1 MNCTACGQVLNLG
14 ARFCSNCGQPAST
27 PAWVSPPAQRLVR
40 PIYGRMLAG
49 VCAGVAQHFGWDV
62 TPVRLIVLVVVLC
75 GFGSPLI
82 AYIVAWI
89 VIPNEPLGVPY
100 ATPAPPGPPS
110 CHP

>member
-1 MNCTACGQVLNLG
+1 MHCTACGQELNLG
-14 ARFCSNCGQPAST
+14 ARFCSSCGQVVSS
-27 PAWVSPPAQRLVR
+27 PAWSPPPAPRLVR
-40 PIYGRMLAG
+40 PLYGRMLAG

-62 TPVRLIVLVVVLC
+62 TPVRLIVLLVVLC

-100 ATPAPPGPPS
+100 PTPAPPGPPS
-110 CHP
+110 DHL